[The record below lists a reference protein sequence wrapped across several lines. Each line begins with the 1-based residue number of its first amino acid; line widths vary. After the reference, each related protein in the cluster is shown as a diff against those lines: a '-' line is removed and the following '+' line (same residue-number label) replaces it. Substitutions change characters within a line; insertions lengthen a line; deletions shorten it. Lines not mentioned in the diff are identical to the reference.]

1 MSNRSAIDTIK
12 GYFYQFDLSIDQLLK
27 LDDEDSYIDIERIED
42 LDITESSEKIAVQ
55 CKYYSKTEYNHSVIS
70 KPIRQML
77 SHYKDSIV
85 NNKKA
90 IKYKLYGYYRS
101 GQDKLNWPLSVDEFK
116 ENFLIFTEKKKK
128 IRFHEEIKLSDS
140 EIDGFINRVH
150 VDIKASSYDEQYCNI
165 IKLLSKI
172 FSCSNFEAEHYYYNN
187 ALNKIREI
195 SILDDE
201 EKRRITKREFLSSIN
216 KKEMLYNTWFI
227 NKIGQD
233 AYFKRIRKQYF
244 TSNGLNT
251 SPYERVFSFS
261 IKDNEDFYEVKTL
274 ILKIQH
280 KWSKLSKRDT
290 DNSYCP
296 YIYIHNAKEKYLI
309 ELKKALRNEGFKLID
324 GFDFYGDDFNVSS
337 ITQKATF
344 NNEIKI
350 KFFNSESNLYE
361 SLNQII
367 KTKEVYQFYND
378 SPYLKIDDKSIR
390 KIDIQV
396 SCIKDIMEIC

>member
-1 MSNRSAIDTIK
+1 MSNRSATDTIK

-42 LDITESSEKIAVQ
+42 LDITESSEKTAVQ
-55 CKYYSKTEYNHSVIS
+55 CKYYAKTEYNHSVIS
-70 KPIRQML
+70 KPIRLML

-85 NNKKA
+85 NNKEL

-116 ENFLIFTEKKKK
+116 ENFLIFTERKKK
-128 IRFHEEIKLSDS
+128 IRFHEEIKVSDS
-140 EIDGFINRVH
+140 EIEGFINSVH
-150 VDIKASSYDEQYCNI
+150 IDIKANDYDEQYRNI
-165 IKLLSKI
+165 INSLSKI
-172 FSCSNFEAEHYYYNN
+172 FSCSNFESEHYYYNN

-195 SILDDE
+195 SILDNE
-201 EKRRITKREFLSSIN
+201 ENRRITKREFLSSIN

-227 NKIGQD
+227 NRKGKD
-233 AYFKRIRKQYF
+233 LYFKSIRKQYF

-274 ILKIQH
+274 ILKIQN

-296 YIYIHNAKEKYLI
+296 YIYIHNIKEQYLI
-309 ELKKALRNEGFKLID
+309 DLKKALRDEGFKLID

-337 ITQKATF
+337 IIQKATF

-350 KFFNSESNLYE
+350 KFFNSEKNLYE
-361 SLNQII
+361 SLNQIV
-367 KTKEVYQFYND
+367 KTKEVYQFYNE
-378 SPYLKIDDKSIR
+378 SPYLNIDDKSIR